1 MALSLQKKL
10 ELAGDL
16 AKVQP
21 LLQRLHLVEKPKQRH
36 RVRNVILVS
45 SAISAVVILVA
56 VARGRRACCDDN
68 AGVGESFSE
77 NAGSSSPEAPTHGAR
92 LATTRGR
99 RFHALRGGRPDPP
112 DPAAVFMTV
121 PACSDAFRTS

>member
-36 RVRNVILVS
+36 RLRNVILVGALIGAVAAVALALS
-45 SAISAVVILVA
+45 NRCCRPDGSAV
-56 VARGRRACCDDN
+56 GDGDD
-68 AGVGESFSE
+68 AGI
-77 NAGSSSPEAPTHGAR
+77 GSAAEETPPT
-92 LATTRGR
+92 T
-99 RFHALRGGRPDPP
+99 FD
-112 DPAAVFMTV
+112 
-121 PACSDAFRTS
+121 

>member
-21 LLQRLHLVEKPKQRH
+21 LLQRLHLLEKPKKRH

-45 SAISAVVILVA
+45 GAIGAVVLLVA
-56 VARGRRACCDDN
+56 VARGRRACCADT
-68 AGVGESFSE
+68 AGVVESGSE
-77 NAGSSSPEAPTHGAR
+77 QAGSPSPEAPPTDLG
-92 LATTRGR
+92 
-99 RFHALRGGRPDPP
+99 
-112 DPAAVFMTV
+112 
-121 PACSDAFRTS
+121 